1 MSKHILDLWK
11 LEGIDDRP
19 EASTP
24 ITGQNQVT
32 CLLLISPERERIMFP
47 LSTIQTSPLIKLQ
60 VNPSLLFLHFIH
72 LLPQSWKYSDT
83 IIGGALVV
91 KLSPK
96 SDKVEEE
103 LLSWSCCDSE
113 WVVVTGWGST
123 VQQFR
128 VRVSRAVKNMMIDEE
143 SVKMFTVLGLMNK
156 VFKQRKEDT
165 FGVVVLNHR

>member
-1 MSKHILDLWK
+1 M
-11 LEGIDDRP
+11 
-19 EASTP
+19 
-24 ITGQNQVT
+24 
-32 CLLLISPERERIMFP
+32 
-47 LSTIQTSPLIKLQ
+47 
-60 VNPSLLFLHFIH
+60 
-72 LLPQSWKYSDT
+72 
-83 IIGGALVV
+83 V

-128 VRVSRAVKNMMIDEE
+128 VRVSRAVKNMMIDEVT
-143 SVKMFTVLGLMNK
+143 VKMFTVLGLMNK